1 MADESS
7 PSLPWLFRDRPK
19 VGTTDRVGRRQPV
32 GFATVVGAFGG
43 LPSTLVN
50 QGRLKLSAGQRQ
62 SPRCGPCPRKRGGA
76 RSSLSLTPNGL
87 GQVILPALHETGSA
101 LTPIDGILQDV
112 VEPEQLPEI
121 MEDILTQI
129 LRTKFI
135 LGESL
140 ADKKCLELDPF
151 NVRMIR
157 IKTAWTFLI
166 FDHQFEAG
174 LETLFKIFI

>member
-1 MADESS
+1 V
-7 PSLPWLFRDRPK
+7 F
-19 VGTTDRVGRRQPV
+19 
-32 GFATVVGAFGG
+32 
-43 LPSTLVN
+43 
-50 QGRLKLSAGQRQ
+50 
-62 SPRCGPCPRKRGGA
+62 
-76 RSSLSLTPNGL
+76 RSSLSLTPNGP
-87 GQVILPALHETGSA
+87 GQLIFPALDEAGSA
-101 LTPIDGILQDV
+101 LTPIDGVLQDI

-121 MEDILTQI
+121 TDDILAQI

-135 LGESL
+135 VGESL

-157 IKTAWTFLI
+157 IKTAWTFLS